1 MNRLSNPP
9 IGSTDYM
16 SAATPHSGREAFTRR
31 VVITGIGMVSPLADG
46 VEASWKRLLNGQ
58 SGIRHIQNFDV
69 DDIPCKIGAQV
80 PTGGEDNAFIADDYM
95 SAKDQRRTGNFI
107 LFGMAAAKQAL
118 EDSGW
123 SPEGEERLRTG
134 VLLGSGIGGLSEISR
149 GTHIVDEG
157 VRKLSPFFIP
167 ASLINLISGQVSIK
181 YGFQGPNH
189 AITTAD
195 ATGTNAIGDAARLI
209 QWGDADVM
217 VAGAAE
223 AICCRQGLAGF
234 SRTKALSTHFNDDPE
249 AASRPWDQNRD
260 GFVLGEG
267 AGVVVLEELEHAKAR
282 GAQIYGEIVG
292 YGITGD
298 ADPATTPTSIGAE
311 RCMRAALKK
320 AHLNPEDLGYINA
333 HGTSSAADT
342 IELAAVQNVLGP
354 AATSVPMSSTKSSIG
369 HLWGA
374 GGALETI
381 FALLSMR
388 DNVVPPTLNLDSPEE
403 TVMDLVAHHAQERRV
418 DAAMTNSFGFG
429 GANASLIVQRV

>member
-1 MNRLSNPP
+1 
-9 IGSTDYM
+9 M
-16 SAATPHSGREAFTRR
+16 SAANPHSGREAFTRR
-31 VVITGIGMVSPLADG
+31 VVITGLGMVSPLADG
-46 VEASWKRLLNGQ
+46 VEPSWKRLLNGR
-58 SGIRHIQNFDV
+58 SAVRRIEGFDV

-80 PTGGEDNAFIADDYM
+80 PTEHDEHAFIADDYM
-95 SAKDQRRTGNFI
+95 SAKDQRRTGKFI
-107 LFGMAAAKQAL
+107 MFGMAAAKQAI

-123 SPEGEERLRTG
+123 SPDGEACLRTG
-134 VLLGSGIGGLSEISR
+134 VLLGSGIGGLNEISR

-167 ASLINLISGQVSIK
+167 ASLINLISGQVSIQ

-189 AITTAD
+189 AIATAD

-217 VAGAAE
+217 IAGAAE

-234 SRTKALSTHFNDDPE
+234 SRTKALSTHFNDDPQ
-249 AASRPWDQNRD
+249 AASRPWDRARD

-298 ADPATTPTSIGAE
+298 ADPSTTPTSVGAE

-320 AHLNPEDLGYINA
+320 AHLNPNDLGYINA
-333 HGTSSAADT
+333 HGTSSAADS
-342 IELAAVQNVLGP
+342 IELAAVQNVLGD
-354 AATSVPMSSTKSSIG
+354 AVSSVPMSSTKSAIG

-381 FALLSMR
+381 FALLAIR
-388 DNVVPPTLNLDSPEE
+388 DNVVPPTLNLDNPED
-403 TVMDLVAHHAQERRV
+403 TTMDLVAHEAQERKV

-429 GANASLIVQRV
+429 GANASLIVQRF

>member
-1 MNRLSNPP
+1 M
-9 IGSTDYM
+9 ST
-16 SAATPHSGREAFTRR
+16 AALHSGREAFTRR
-31 VVITGIGMVSPLADG
+31 VVITGLGMVSPLADG
-46 VEASWKRLLNGQ
+46 VEATWQRLLDGQ
-58 SGIRHIQNFDV
+58 SGVRRVESFDV
-69 DDIPCKIGAQV
+69 DDIPCKIAAQV
-80 PTGGEDNAFIADDYM
+80 PTGEDDGAFIADDYM

-107 LFGMAAAKQAL
+107 IYGMAAAKQAIR
-118 EDSGW
+118 DSGW
-123 SPEGEERLRTG
+123 SPEGEQYLRTG

-167 ASLINLISGQVSIK
+167 ASLINLISGQVSIQ

-189 AITTAD
+189 AIATAD

-217 VAGAAE
+217 IAGAAE

-234 SRTKALSTHFNDDPE
+234 SRTKALSTHFNDDPTS
-249 AASRPWDQNRD
+249 ASRPWDRDRD

-298 ADPATTPTSIGAE
+298 ADPSTTPTSTGAE
-311 RCMRAALKK
+311 RCMRAALNK
-320 AHLNPEDLGYINA
+320 AHVSPEDLGYINA
-333 HGTSSAADT
+333 HGTSSAADS
-342 IELAAVQNVLGP
+342 IELAAVQNVLGD
-354 AATSVPMSSTKSSIG
+354 AVGTVPMSSTKSAIG

-388 DNVVPPTLNLDSPEE
+388 DNVVPPTLNLDNPES
-403 TVMDLVAHHAQERRV
+403 TRMNLVAHEAQQRRV
-418 DAAMTNSFGFG
+418 DVAMTNSFGFG

>member
-1 MNRLSNPP
+1 M
-9 IGSTDYM
+9 ST
-16 SAATPHSGREAFTRR
+16 SAPHSGREAFTRR
-31 VVITGIGMVSPLADG
+31 VVITGLGMVSPLADG
-46 VEASWKRLLNGQ
+46 VEATWQRLLAGQ
-58 SGIRHIQNFDV
+58 SGVSRVESFDV
-69 DDIPCKIGAQV
+69 GDIPCKIAAQV
-80 PTGGEDNAFIADDYM
+80 PTGDEDGAFIADDYM

-107 LFGMAAAKQAL
+107 IYGMAAAKQAIQ
-118 EDSGW
+118 DSGW
-123 SPEGEERLRTG
+123 SPEGEQCLRTG

-167 ASLINLISGQVSIK
+167 ASLINLISGQVSIQ

-189 AITTAD
+189 AIATAD

-217 VAGAAE
+217 IAGAAE

-234 SRTKALSTHFNDDPE
+234 SRTKALSTHFNNDPTS
-249 AASRPWDQNRD
+249 ASRPWDRDRD

-298 ADPATTPTSIGAE
+298 ADPSTTPTSTGAE

-320 AHLNPEDLGYINA
+320 AHVNPEDLGYINA
-333 HGTSSAADT
+333 HGTSSAADS
-342 IELAAVQNVLGP
+342 IELSAVQNVLGD
-354 AATSVPMSSTKSSIG
+354 AASAVPMSSTKSAIG

-374 GGALETI
+374 GGALEAI

-388 DNVVPPTLNLDSPEE
+388 DNVVPPTLNLDNPES
-403 TVMDLVAHHAQERRV
+403 TRMNLVAHEAQQYRV
-418 DAAMTNSFGFG
+418 DVAMTNSFGFG
-429 GANASLIVQRV
+429 GANASLIVQRI